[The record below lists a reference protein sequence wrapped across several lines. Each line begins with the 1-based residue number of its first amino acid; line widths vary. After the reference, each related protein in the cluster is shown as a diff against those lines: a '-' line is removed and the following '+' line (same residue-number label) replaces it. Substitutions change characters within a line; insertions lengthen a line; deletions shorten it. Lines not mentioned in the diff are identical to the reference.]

1 MLILIFLSDLL
12 RLCFWT
18 VLLFALDRPY
28 LAVMTLLCLI
38 WHEGFHILALAR
50 ENATARLMPRLGG
63 LRLYPK
69 KTLSYESERRIA
81 AAGPIGSFIGAGL
94 CLLLSP
100 LSRAYFF
107 EFALCHLL
115 TSLSNL
121 LPIEGYD
128 GYRILKTT
136 AALRESD
143 RAHALLPRLSFFL
156 TGALALVSLSVF
168 GILGEGLWPAGT
180 FLFTLLLAIP
190 GQKKRFYTNSREK
203 RRIREF

>member
-12 RLCFWT
+12 RLSFWA

-28 LAVMTLLCLI
+28 LAVMTLLALL
-38 WHEGFHILALAR
+38 WHEGFHILAFLR
-50 ENATARLMPRLGG
+50 ENAAARMSPRLGG
-63 LRLYPK
+63 LRLCPQK
-69 KTLSYESERRIA
+69 ALSYESERRIA
-81 AAGPIGSFIGAGL
+81 AAGPIGGFIGAGL
-94 CLLLSP
+94 CLLFSP
-100 LSRAYFF
+100 LARSYFF

-115 TSLSNL
+115 TSLTNL

-156 TGALALVSLSVF
+156 TGVLTLISLSVF
-168 GILGEGLWPAGT
+168 GILGEGLWPAGS
-180 FLFTLLLAIP
+180 FLFSLLFSIP
-190 GQKKRFYTNSREK
+190 GEKKGFSSNFGEK
-203 RRIREF
+203 RRIREI

>member
-1 MLILIFLSDLL
+1 
-12 RLCFWT
+12 
-18 VLLFALDRPY
+18 
-28 LAVMTLLCLI
+28 
-38 WHEGFHILALAR
+38 
-50 ENATARLMPRLGG
+50 MPRLGG

-81 AAGPIGSFIGAGL
+81 AAGPIGGFIGAGL

-156 TGALALVSLSVF
+156 TGALALVFLSVF